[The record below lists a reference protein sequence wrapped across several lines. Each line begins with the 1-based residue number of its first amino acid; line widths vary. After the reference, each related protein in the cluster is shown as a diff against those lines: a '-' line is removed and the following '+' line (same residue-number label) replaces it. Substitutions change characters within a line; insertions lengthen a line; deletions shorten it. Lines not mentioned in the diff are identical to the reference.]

1 VRYPPLRS
9 VNSKSRRHRCEEGRE
24 DTHPRDTLPHLSAC
38 LAAGAL
44 VILVIFAI
52 NWLT

>member
-1 VRYPPLRS
+1 MTTGQQQAPA
-9 VNSKSRRHRCEEGRE
+9 RRDERE
-24 DTHPRDTLPHLSAC
+24 DEFWRNPLAHLSAC
-38 LAAGAL
+38 LTVGAL

>member
-1 VRYPPLRS
+1 MTTSQEPTPVRSDHVRQDAYSRS
-9 VNSKSRRHRCEEGRE
+9 
-24 DTHPRDTLPHLSAC
+24 TLPHLSAC
-38 LAAGAL
+38 LAVGAL

>member
-1 VRYPPLRS
+1 MTTS
-9 VNSKSRRHRCEEGRE
+9 QQQTTIRRDHERE
-24 DTHPRDTLPHLSAC
+24 DEFWRNPLAHLSAC
-38 LAAGAL
+38 LTVGAL

>member
-1 VRYPPLRS
+1 MTTSQQHTPVRSDP
-9 VNSKSRRHRCEEGRE
+9 GRQ
-24 DTHPRDTLPHLSAC
+24 DADPRNTLPHLSAC
-38 LAAGAL
+38 LAVGAL